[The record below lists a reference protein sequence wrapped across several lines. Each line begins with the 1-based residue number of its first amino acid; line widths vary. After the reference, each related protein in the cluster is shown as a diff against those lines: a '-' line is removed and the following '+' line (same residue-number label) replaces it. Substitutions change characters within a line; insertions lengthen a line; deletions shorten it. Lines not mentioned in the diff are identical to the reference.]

1 MPPTLHASNPSSVVS
16 TYLINWD
23 GVPEE
28 KYKYRCKST
37 LNFTPPA
44 PVDALVAQHP
54 AEVEL
59 PEELPLVLVQ
69 SLQLQ
74 DEVVAGVAEVAVQRR
89 GRPVPVRHPCSWGDC
104 LKMEENIENIEK
116 FSSCNDSGV

>member
-1 MPPTLHASNPSSVVS
+1 MIVVDDK
-16 TYLINWD
+16 TINLSI
-23 GVPEE
+23 GTGFLRRNIS
-28 KYKYRCKST
+28 KCKST

-59 PEELPLVLVQ
+59 PEELLLLLVQ

-74 DEVVAGVAEVAVQRR
+74 HEVVAGVAEVAVQRR
-89 GRPVPVRHPCSWGDC
+89 GRPVPVRHPCSKLGG
-104 LKMEENIENIEK
+104 LFENGTK
-116 FSSCNDSGV
+116 Y